1 MKAIFDPK
9 DRYGSAGW
17 GSESARSFMG
27 QRPESRTTPF
37 RPSPRPN
44 LLGGSDAPVDFTSSM
59 RVAHTDPGL
68 SPRTVRSVRSN
79 DPSEAD
85 HPLLGLMD
93 PHRKARL
100 AGSFGSSYYQD
111 AFLSPRREDYV
122 PPRSKPPFADKAH
135 EAFVFDRTPRHTS
148 EQRSSFSASR
158 ARTSPDRLPRPIICA
173 PCWLSQSSADL
184 SADCTSHIGTTPPDD
199 RRVPLFLQCG
209 PCTSHRR
216 QSNAPC
222 LTRL

>member
-1 MKAIFDPK
+1 MRAQTCAPISPRQIQGGEQMKAIFDPK

-148 EQRSSFSASR
+148 EQRSSFMWPMYISQAPVKR
-158 ARTSPDRLPRPIICA
+158 PMPDKALIR
-173 PCWLSQSSADL
+173 
-184 SADCTSHIGTTPPDD
+184 
-199 RRVPLFLQCG
+199 
-209 PCTSHRR
+209 
-216 QSNAPC
+216 
-222 LTRL
+222 